1 MSAQPV
7 FQRGFLVD
15 ASTLTDDRHGGG
27 PAASSRPNAPI
38 MHRGTHG
45 RRAAGYHEGMVGT
58 RMKIEVSGFGRLVSL
73 RVREEMRKRRLSSHR
88 LAGMMGRSDKY
99 VRDRTGDDK
108 EWALSDLE
116 RICRVLGIGI
126 GRLISDQDI
135 PAPEGEPGEPE
146 TPSGGTAKPAGISD
160 SELVEMVMSKLAAG
174 ELSLVVNSDRR
185 ESEDSEDFRLACE
198 RVSHAGARLTEGE
211 VMRSLGVSAADVENA
226 PDVTID

>member
-1 MSAQPV
+1 
-7 FQRGFLVD
+7 
-15 ASTLTDDRHGGG
+15 
-27 PAASSRPNAPI
+27 
-38 MHRGTHG
+38 
-45 RRAAGYHEGMVGT
+45 
-58 RMKIEVSGFGRLVSL
+58 MKIEVSDFGRLVSL

-88 LAGMMGRSDKY
+88 LAGMMDRSDKY

-135 PAPEGEPGEPE
+135 PAPEEKPAEPE
-146 TPSGGTAKPAGISD
+146 ADATDGTVNAGISD

-174 ELSLVVNSDRR
+174 ELSLVVDRDRR

-211 VMRSLGVSAADVENA
+211 VMRALGVSAADVENA
-226 PDVTID
+226 PDVAID